1 MSKLLGNSGKSTVLK
16 QMNIIHGKSYPEK
29 ERKKF
34 KYYVIA
40 NILESI
46 IRLVNAM
53 RHIFN
58 LKFAKEIYNEANYS
72 MIIEAQNFLDTHN
85 RDLTDWYQNSRR
97 YAECVVSIWRDES
110 IRIAYQHRN
119 KFYFNDST
127 E

>member
-1 MSKLLGNSGKSTVLK
+1 
-16 QMNIIHGKSYPEK
+16 MNIIHGKSYPEK

-40 NILESI
+40 NIMESI

-58 LKFAKEIYNEANYS
+58 LKFERDLKNEESYNT
-72 MIIEAQNFLDTHN
+72 ILEAQHYLDTNN
-85 RDLTDWYQNSRR
+85 RDLTDWYNNSKK
-97 YAECVVSIWRDES
+97 YADCIISIWRDNS